1 MTDSDMTQLLL
12 AGLLELLEVWR
23 LGYDGA
29 LLVGGAPGGLGGLG
43 DLTAVAAAGCGL
55 PGPAVGQFP

>member
-12 AGLLELLEVWR
+12 LLLRHDR

-29 LLVGGAPGGLGGLG
+29 LLVGRAPGGLGGLG
-43 DLTAVAAAGCGL
+43 DLTVVAAGGCGL
-55 PGPAVGQFP
+55 PGSAVGHFL